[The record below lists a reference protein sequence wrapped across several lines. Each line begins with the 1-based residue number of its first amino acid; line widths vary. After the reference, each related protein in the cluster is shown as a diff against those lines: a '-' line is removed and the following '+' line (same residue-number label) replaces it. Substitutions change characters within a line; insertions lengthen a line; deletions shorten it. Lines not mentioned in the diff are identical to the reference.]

1 MIRQLLRALG
11 PGGSGPFKRL
21 LVLLTAAG
29 ILQGVALAL
38 LVPVLRTLLGP
49 HPHEVWPWLAGL
61 GGCSLVYVAVQA
73 ACLGGGFTVGSGLAR
88 ALHHRLADSALAL
101 PVGWFTP
108 GRAAEL
114 GRLASGNVIQVM
126 NMPAHLLR
134 PLTAAVLTPA
144 TIVVATFFFD
154 WRIGAALLVCAPVLA
169 AVHLWSTSVVR
180 RLDQG
185 REAASAEAADR
196 VLEFARNQPVL
207 RAFGR
212 TADSYAALD
221 DALVAQ
227 SRADRALIVRG
238 IPGLVTFAF
247 AARMVLALVLA
258 LSVTWLLD
266 GSLTAPTLVAL
277 AVLTGRFVDS
287 VSGAADLGAG
297 LRTAQGSLERLNSV
311 LAEEPFPQPVP
322 GRAPA
327 DASVEF
333 TDVRFGYPDAG
344 RGGRGGQL
352 PGPDTVDRHAAPVLD
367 GVTLSLPAPGLTALV
382 GPSGAGKTTLA
393 RLLARFWDTTG
404 GTVRIGGVDVR
415 DIAPDELAAMVSF
428 VFQDVFLFGGTI
440 EDNVRLGNPTATDE
454 QLRRAAELAG
464 LDRAVAELPDG
475 WSTRVGEGGAAL
487 SGGQRQRVSVARAL
501 LKDAPILVL
510 DEATAALD
518 PENESVVD
526 ATVAALAGQKT
537 LLVIAHRLRTVQ
549 AADQILVLEDGRITE
564 RGTHPAL
571 LAAGGTYA
579 TFWRQRSKSEGW
591 RLTAAC

>member
-11 PGGSGPFKRL
+11 REGSGPFTRL
-21 LVLLTAAG
+21 LLLLTAAG
-29 ILQGVALAL
+29 ILQGVAFAL
-38 LVPVLRTLLGP
+38 LVPILRTLLGH
-49 HPHEVWPWLAGL
+49 HPDDVWPWLVGL
-61 GGCSLVYVAVQA
+61 IGCSIVYIAVQA
-73 ACLGGGFTVGSGLAR
+73 ACLSNGFTVGSTLAR
-88 ALHHRLADSALAL
+88 ALHRRLADRALAL

-154 WRIGAALLVCAPVLA
+154 WRIGVTLLVCAPVLV

-180 RLDQG
+180 RLDQD
-185 REAASAEAADR
+185 RDAASAEAADR

-212 TADSYAALD
+212 AADGYEALD
-221 DALVAQ
+221 NALVAQ

-247 AARMVLALVLA
+247 AARMVLALVLV
-258 LSVTWLLD
+258 LSVSWLLD

-297 LRTAQGSLERLNSV
+297 LRTAQASLERLNSV
-311 LAEEPFPQPVP
+311 LDEEPFPQPAQ
-322 GRAPA
+322 GRTPA
-327 DASVEF
+327 DASVQF
-333 TDVRFGYPDAG
+333 TNVRFGYPGAG
-344 RGGRGGQL
+344 HVAAGSGAAG
-352 PGPDTVDRHAAPVLD
+352 PGTGAQAGLVLEE
-367 GVTLSLPAPGLTALV
+367 VTLRLPAPGLTALV
-382 GPSGAGKTTLA
+382 GPSGAGKTTVA

-404 GTVRIGGVDVR
+404 GTVRIGGIDVR

-440 EDNVRLGNPTATDE
+440 EENVRLGNPTATDE
-454 QLRRAAELAG
+454 QVNRAAHLAG
-464 LDRAVAELPDG
+464 LDRVVAELPDG
-475 WSTRVGEGGAAL
+475 WATRVGEGGAAI
-487 SGGQRQRVSVARAL
+487 SGGQRQRVSLARAL
-501 LKDAPILVL
+501 VKDAPILVL

-518 PENESVVD
+518 PENERIVD
-526 ATVAALAGQKT
+526 ATVAALAKEKT
-537 LLVIAHRLRTVQ
+537 LLVIAHRLHTVQ
-549 AADQILVLEDGRITE
+549 AADQILVMEDGRITE
-564 RGTHPAL
+564 RGTHPQL

-579 TFWRQRSKSEGW
+579 VFWQQRTKAEGW
-591 RLTAAC
+591 RLTGAR